1 MTDPAT
7 NRPQESTIAPVRKD
21 PAKLEAGKV
30 ESPKATP
37 AKDAGI
43 SAKQIE
49 GAQESFEEA
58 AKLLEKGERTKDTI
72 SAAFGLWIGYPHLL
86 ELIGH
91 NTRVRGPMPACIT
104 LDRSESS
111 WHAYDVL
118 NIAHYHATHFLMVE
132 AKKCGLDPHPLFE
145 CGNVIREL
153 YAHEPWRY
161 YAGLGEYWP
170 QCMGNARYSLPASQ
184 QEALR
189 AGEAVFM
196 RLAVELEVAADLNLT
211 AQEFNAEADWRDV
224 QDRLLRLRKAG
235 EAFTSQ
241 RDLAERLKCSLATI
255 NKAVNDSASLKGWMV
270 RHGKRSPKAQSLND
284 VVTDSTANQRE
295 PDPAAGGLGIDEV
308 DQIMGLLIE
317 QAPPK
322 ERANL
327 NELNAE
333 GRREMARLYMEQQA
347 EKHIEDKARKGIR
360 ILGRKP

>member
-7 NRPQESTIAPVRKD
+7 NRAKEPAPTPVGKD
-21 PAKLEAGKV
+21 TAKLEAGKG

-37 AKDAGI
+37 AQDAVI
-43 SAKQIE
+43 AKQIE
-49 GAQESFEEA
+49 GARESFEEA
-58 AKLLEKGERTKDTI
+58 AKLLERRERTKDTI
-72 SAAFGLWIGYPHLL
+72 IAAFGLWIGYPHLL

-91 NTRVRGPMPACIT
+91 NTRVNGPMPACIT
-104 LDRSESS
+104 LNHSESS
-111 WHAYDVL
+111 WHAYEAL
-118 NIAHYHATHFLMVE
+118 NIAHYQATRFLMVE
-132 AKKCGLDPHPLFE
+132 AKKCGLDPHALFE
-145 CGNVIREL
+145 CGNVIQEL

-196 RLAVELEVAADLNLT
+196 RLAVELDIADGLNLA
-211 AQEFNAEADWRDV
+211 AQGFNTDADWRDV
-224 QDRLLRLRKAG
+224 QDRLLRLREAG

-241 RDLAERLKCSLATI
+241 RDLAERLKCSVATV

-270 RHGKRSPKAQSLND
+270 RHGKRSPKAQSLD
-284 VVTDSTANQRE
+284 EVVTDSTANQRE
-295 PDPAAGGLGIDEV
+295 PDPAAGGLDNDEV
-308 DQIMGLLIE
+308 DKIMGLLIE

-347 EKHIEDKARKGIR
+347 EKHIEDKARKGNR